1 MAYSTTRTPFAGAPA
16 SLDATYRLV
25 VVSQTKVLPS
35 DPGGNRAAAM
45 RWERGAAS
53 GIRTLKGNACHRPSG
68 GRAGGLA
75 GVIGTL
81 SGAKKYGA
89 SSVKLRKISV
99 AAGAATELSWVAVRA
114 ASASLGGVAGL
125 VLPPHAASS
134 RERPDRYANR
144 GRREARGIV
153 ASGVGRRAEAARL
166 RPGGARAARACEC
179 GGEATPALSA
189 RRGGR
194 VKREAESR
202 ERRARP
208 RLTRAL
214 KGRLGARRALRGRD
228 IGASFRTR
236 VGPSRRF
243 SARIGRRRDDHRFVV
258 RRFNARIGRR
268 RGDGDA
274 RADQPTARRGR
285 GARRPPHAGRYK
297 DRQGPGEP
305 REGTAW
311 RCR

>member
-1 MAYSTTRTPFAGAPA
+1 MAYSTTRAPFAGAPA
-16 SLDATYRLV
+16 SLDATYRFV
-25 VVSQTKVLPS
+25 VVSQTNVLPS
-35 DPGGNRAAAM
+35 DPGGNSAAAM
-45 RWERGAAS
+45 GWERGAAS
-53 GIRTLKGNACHRPSG
+53 GIRTVKGNACHRPSRG
-68 GRAGGLA
+68 SASGLA

-81 SGAKKYGA
+81 SGAKKYGV
-89 SSVKLRKISV
+89 SSVKLRKIPV

-179 GGEATPALSA
+179 GGGGPPAPPP

-194 VKREAESR
+194 GKRGGESR

-208 RLTRAL
+208 PLTPGL
-214 KGRLGARRALRGRD
+214 KSRLGAQRA
-228 IGASFRTR
+228 
-236 VGPSRRF
+236 
-243 SARIGRRRDDHRFVV
+243 
-258 RRFNARIGRR
+258 
-268 RGDGDA
+268 
-274 RADQPTARRGR
+274 
-285 GARRPPHAGRYK
+285 
-297 DRQGPGEP
+297 P
-305 REGTAW
+305 RE
-311 RCR
+311 RLI